1 MRKST
6 DSVAKQIDYGFA
18 GDVGTTPPMDHR
30 IDETGISTPDCFD
43 ESREGQACKWQL
55 KFGRWRGGSGA
66 PRAPRFFYLP
76 GTIAPSKGGRG
87 SMAEQLSEA
96 AVLFADVSGSTK
108 LYETAGDAVAHAAI
122 EKCVNLMREKTRQ
135 RQGPRHQDHR
145 RRGDVAL
152 SRPPTQA
159 ADAAIEMQSAIS
171 ELPPVGS
178 AQIGIR
184 IGFNH
189 GPVVERDGDVFG
201 DAVNLAAR
209 LAAVATKGQIIT
221 ARDTVMLMSPMLK
234 AATRAIT
241 TIQVKGKAQE
251 IQVYELIWQQSED
264 MTHAR
269 FAEVDLQAEER
280 EAAPA
285 SSRAASHALRRSGRP
300 SRSAAMHRP
309 IS

>member
-1 MRKST
+1 MT
-6 DSVAKQIDYGFA
+6 
-18 GDVGTTPPMDHR
+18 
-30 IDETGISTPDCFD
+30 
-43 ESREGQACKWQL
+43 
-55 KFGRWRGGSGA
+55 
-66 PRAPRFFYLP
+66 
-76 GTIAPSKGGRG
+76 
-87 SMAEQLSEA
+87 EQVSEA

-122 EKCVNLMREKTRQ
+122 EKCVNLMREKTVNAKGRVIKTI
-135 RQGPRHQDHR
+135 
-145 RRGDVAL
+145 GDEVMSAF
-152 SRPPTQA
+152 PTADAA

-171 ELPPVGS
+171 ELPPVGNT
-178 AQIGIR
+178 QIGIR

-209 LAAVATKGQIIT
+209 LAGVATKGQIIT

-264 MTHAR
+264 MTTLASQKSVYKPKNAKLR
-269 FAEVDLQAEER
+269 LMVQGSEVVLSGERPAVALGRDASADLVIKER
-280 EAAPA
+280 MA
-285 SSRAASHALRRSGRP
+285 SRAHGKIERRLDKFILTDHSANGTFITIEGDKEIVLRREEFTLRGHGWIAFGQ
-300 SRSAAMHRP
+300 SRATATDVVEFFCE
-309 IS
+309 

>member
-1 MRKST
+1 
-6 DSVAKQIDYGFA
+6 
-18 GDVGTTPPMDHR
+18 
-30 IDETGISTPDCFD
+30 
-43 ESREGQACKWQL
+43 
-55 KFGRWRGGSGA
+55 
-66 PRAPRFFYLP
+66 
-76 GTIAPSKGGRG
+76 
-87 SMAEQLSEA
+87 MAEQLSEA

-122 EKCVNLMREKTRQ
+122 EKCVNLMREKTVVAKGRVIKTI
-135 RQGPRHQDHR
+135 
-145 RRGDVAL
+145 GDEVMSAFA
-152 SRPPTQA
+152 TADQA

-171 ELPPVGS
+171 EMPPVGNT
-178 AQIGIR
+178 QIGIR

-209 LAAVATKGQIIT
+209 LAGVATKGQIIT

-264 MTHAR
+264 MTTLASQKSVYKSKNAKLRVVVHGNELVLS
-269 FAEVDLQAEER
+269 AERPAIAMGRDASADLVVKER
-280 EAAPA
+280 MA
-285 SSRAASHALRRSGRP
+285 SRAHGKIERRLDKFILTDHSANGTFITIEGDKEIVLRREEFTLRGHGWIALGQ
-300 SRSAAMHRP
+300 SRATATDVVEFFCE
-309 IS
+309 